1 MQRTLLILISIL
13 LLGACSNPDLESSS
27 RHQTTQN
34 HTYNAEQTLLNLS
47 KDKWK
52 WMSEKNVSELSKLFD
67 SKSKFVHMSGTW
79 NQPRELEIIGSG
91 SIWYKNA
98 DVHASAVEIFNDT
111 AIVWSRI
118 TLEAV
123 VRGNTVSNEF
133 TVTEVYQK
141 SSEKWMLIN
150 LTFSKVRD
158 SHTIAQ

>member
-13 LLGACSNPDLESSS
+13 LVGACSNSASESSS
-27 RHQTTQN
+27 SHQTTQN
-34 HTYNAEQTLLNLS
+34 HTYDAEETLRNLS

-52 WMSEKNVSELSKLFD
+52 WMSEKNVFELSKLFD
-67 SKSKFVHMSGTW
+67 AKSKFVHMSGTW
-79 NQPRELEIIGSG
+79 NQPRELEIIESG

-98 DVHASAVEIFNDT
+98 DVHASEVEIFNDT

-133 TVTEVYQK
+133 TVTEVYQNR
-141 SSEKWMLIN
+141 SEKWTLIN